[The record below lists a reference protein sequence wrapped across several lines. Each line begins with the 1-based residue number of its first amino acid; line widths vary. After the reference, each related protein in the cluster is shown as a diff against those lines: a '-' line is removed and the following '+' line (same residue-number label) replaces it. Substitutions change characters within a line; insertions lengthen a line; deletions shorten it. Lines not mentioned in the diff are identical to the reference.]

1 MKNQN
6 TTQNPDVI
14 AGRISTNVQ
23 YDIVITNPRTYE
35 WDALC
40 TSNRLGDAFFIA
52 DTISKTKS
60 YQTMQTEVWVKVDKV
75 YNGERFDVNGERL
88 IDLYLSR

>member
-23 YDIVITNPRTYE
+23 YDIVICNPRTLDEYTM
-35 WDALC
+35 C
-40 TSNRLGDAFFIA
+40 TSERLGDAFFVA

-60 YQTMQTEVWVKVDKV
+60 YQTYDVQVWVKKDGV
-75 YNGERFDVNGERL
+75 YNGVRLDVNGERV
-88 IDLYLSR
+88 